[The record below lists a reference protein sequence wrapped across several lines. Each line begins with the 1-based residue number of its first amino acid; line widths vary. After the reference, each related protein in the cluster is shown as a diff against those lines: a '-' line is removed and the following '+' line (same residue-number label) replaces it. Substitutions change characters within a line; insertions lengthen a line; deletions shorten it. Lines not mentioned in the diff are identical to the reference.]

1 MFASE
6 TADDA
11 RVVTSHLENLQRS
24 EISTP
29 PAFGARVA
37 STILQD
43 PELRAVWKADL
54 KRMSARLAKMR
65 QRLYQELKSLGMQM
79 LIIPLI
85 LDLAVDF
92 TDCPQDFSHVVE
104 QVGMFCIL
112 GLSVEQVRQLKGTL
126 IHIIARPRAI
136 PANTIDCRPISH
148 LHGRQLKSVDCGIE

>member
-37 STILQD
+37 SSILQD
-43 PELRAVWKADL
+43 PELRAVWKEDL

-65 QRLYQELKSLGMQM
+65 QRLYQELKTLGM
-79 LIIPLI
+79 
-85 LDLAVDF
+85 
-92 TDCPQDFSHVVE
+92 
-104 QVGMFCIL
+104 
-112 GLSVEQVRQLKGTL
+112 
-126 IHIIARPRAI
+126 
-136 PANTIDCRPISH
+136 
-148 LHGRQLKSVDCGIE
+148 